1 MAMQNL
7 VSATISDE
15 AKAEI
20 LAAIAAIKAKLDFLT
35 SMSGQDIQGLFKVG
49 NNFAPFLDK
58 ARDSVNANP
67 DIMSRVFSLDE
78 FNRDYRLLKDLT
90 VIGNQLKQLSDA
102 VQNTIQAVGSDA
114 MAEALEVYAAVKHNA
129 DRIPGL
135 KVAANDMGEFF
146 KKQKPKSASKG
157 A

>member
-7 VSATISDE
+7 VSAAITSETKADIL
-15 AKAEI
+15 AKIAEI
-20 LAAIAAIKAKLDFLT
+20 RTKLDFLT
-35 SMSGQDIQGLFKVG
+35 SMSNQDLQGLFKVG
-49 NNFAPFLDK
+49 NNFAPFLEK
-58 ARDSVNANP
+58 ARDSANANP
-67 DIMSRVFSLDE
+67 DIMSRVFNLEE
-78 FNRDYRLLKDLT
+78 FNRDYQLLKDLT
-90 VIGNQLKQLSDA
+90 AIGNQLKQLSDA
-102 VQNTIQAVGSDA
+102 VQNTLQAVGSDA

-135 KVAANDMGEFF
+135 KVAATDMGEFF